1 MPQRDDSILNMD
13 ADGLASYTGTGVL
26 VLRISHKDIL
36 ACNLASVLERLHI
49 IADTPEAA
57 RRYRESL
64 MFIVDGYDNDPR
76 ELQEI
81 PEARAFFA
89 ALAQQ
94 WPHWLWFLARDMGA
108 VALLVSMLCPIQVH
122 RNDGQG
128 VVGVEFTDID
138 ALDACVRD
146 LTLRGNAMFD
156 AFQITDAEAEASIK
170 SALRELFGGDA

>member
-1 MPQRDDSILNMD
+1 MPQSDKSVLNLD
-13 ADGLASYTGTGVL
+13 ADGLAEFTGTGLL
-26 VLRISHKDIL
+26 VLRISHKDVL
-36 ACNLASVLERLHI
+36 SCNLASVLERLHI
-49 IADTPEAA
+49 VADTPEAA
-57 RRYRESL
+57 RRYRDSL
-64 MFIVDGYDNDPR
+64 MFVVDGYDSDPR

-108 VALLVSMLCPIQVH
+108 VALLVSMLCPIKVH
-122 RNDGQG
+122 RNGQG

-156 AFQITDAEAEASIK
+156 AFQITDAEAEDSIK

>member
-1 MPQRDDSILNMD
+1 MPQRDDSVLNLD
-13 ADGLASYTGTGVL
+13 ADGLASYTGTGL
-26 VLRISHKDIL
+26 FVLRISHKDIVT
-36 ACNLASVLERLHI
+36 CNLASVLERLHI

-64 MFIVDGYDNDPR
+64 MFIVDGYDTDPR

-108 VALLVSMLCPIQVH
+108 VALLVSMLCPIRVH
-122 RNDGQG
+122 RNGLG
-128 VVGVEFTDID
+128 VVGVEFMDID
-138 ALDACVRD
+138 ALDVCVRD

-170 SALRELFGGDA
+170 SALRELVGGDE